1 MTIQSSGA
9 YNNPALGQAAQN
21 IAAMFAPPSAG
32 ELAAYSTARANNQK
46 SNIVA
51 QLAADPKYQGFDH
64 QAILADLF
72 DPTQSFTRVQMDDA
86 TNRRGQDIT
95 AATSR
100 ANNAD
105 TNRTTLI
112 SNMFDTL
119 DQGQIRPALPGDI
132 ASAFA
137 LPELPQVVG
146 APKPLTQDQV
156 LGGQTQ
162 RLIDDGQLTDAN
174 LISTVMGDVPV
185 ENIVGPNGRP
195 MTVPRDQAH
204 GAEPYFNPG
213 AEAKPTNGV
222 AVLRDGSRVP
232 AVQDRDGRWRH
243 AQTGEELPSDIQI
256 FATPQ
261 AQGTAEEIG
270 MVSKPT
276 GSQIE
281 QQLLDIAVAKDTA
294 VALRDKIAESPAS
307 QGAVGWLR
315 GTAQNFIQTG
325 GELGQYF
332 GGDVE
337 AIQERISSGLE
348 DQNLAGAF
356 DTNIPAIEL
365 LANLLAFQY
374 AKTTTGER
382 LSNEMLQTTRAALG
396 LDGLTA
402 NQASSLA
409 RLDQAIAQIE
419 SQERILREARTDGVD
434 AIGGAR
440 PAPSSGNVLP
450 TPQTQADFDALP
462 PGALYIDPD
471 DGKQYRKP

>member
-1 MTIQSSGA
+1 MIQGNGG

-51 QLAADPKYQGFDH
+51 QLAADPNYQGFDH

-105 TNRTTLI
+105 TNRTSLI
-112 SNMFDTL
+112 SDMFGAL
-119 DQGQIRPALPGDI
+119 SEGQVRPTLPGDI
-132 ASAFA
+132 AASFG
-137 LPELPQVVG
+137 LPELPQVAG
-146 APKPLTQDQV
+146 LPKPLSQDQV
-156 LGGQTQ
+156 LGAQTQ
-162 RLIDDGQLTDAN
+162 RLIDSGQISDAN

-185 ENIVGPNGRP
+185 ENIVGPDGKP
-195 MTVPRDQAH
+195 IIQYRDQAV

-222 AVLRDGSRVP
+222 AVLRDGAKVP
-232 AVQDRDGRWRH
+232 ATQDHTTGRWRH
-243 AQTGEELPSDIQI
+243 AQTGEELPSDIQV
-256 FATPQ
+256 FAVPQ

-270 MVSKPT
+270 LATATNNNV
-276 GSQIE
+276 E
-281 QQLLDIAVAKDTA
+281 QQLIDIAVAKDTA
-294 VALRDKIAESPAS
+294 TVLRQLIADSPAS
-307 QGAVGWLR
+307 QGIVGALR
-315 GTAQNFIQTG
+315 GTAQNIIQTG
-325 GELGQYF
+325 GELGAFF
-332 GGDVE
+332 GGGVADVMSDIE
-337 AIQERISSGLE
+337 NGLA

-356 DTNIPAIEL
+356 DPNIPAIEMM
-365 LANLLAFQY
+365 ANLLAFQY

-382 LSNEMLQTTRAALG
+382 LSNEMLQQTRRALG

-409 RLDQAIAQIE
+409 RLDQAIQQIE
-419 SQERILREARTDGVD
+419 RQEEILRNARGGGVN
-434 AIGGAR
+434 ALATE
-440 PAPSSGNVLP
+440 PAANADLP
-450 TPQTQADFDALP
+450 RPQTQADFDALP
-462 PGALYIDPD
+462 PGTLYIDPD
-471 DGKQYRKP
+471 DGQQYRKP